1 MKIILKFFKKEFK
14 LYALIISL
22 LLIVDSSQ
30 VIIPIFTKR
39 AIDAIANSN
48 KSLILKNGLY
58 IIIISAAIIAIRYFY
73 NYILRYLTLKL
84 DHDIKISLFNKYLNL
99 PKKLIQQLEI
109 GDLMARVTNDT
120 TAVRFFLIMGFIGI
134 IDIFFLGITT
144 FVAMFIMN
152 AKLTLIVI
160 LPLLILIPITLNFG
174 KKIHLY
180 FRKVQDL
187 FGEMTVRIREA
198 IGGIRI
204 IKAFVRENF
213 YLSLFM
219 NINEQYLKEN
229 LKLVKLDGFLDP
241 TINLLINISMF
252 NLLVFGGLFFIRNKA
267 DIGTIVAFFQYIQT
281 LAWPVMAVGFS
292 IALYQRAKA
301 SLNRIEEALNIK
313 PEIIDAHPKQ
323 IESLKGNITINKLS
337 FKFGEDENFILK
349 DVSVEIDQGTLV
361 GITGPPGSG
370 KTTLLNLIMKIY
382 NTKRNTINIDRVDVF
397 DIPLKLFKEQIAYVP
412 QEPFLFSDSILNNIK
427 LAKENATTEE
437 VEQASKITDIHK
449 DILNFPR
456 SYETIVGEQGV
467 TLSGGE
473 RQRVSIARAIITK
486 RPIMIFD
493 DPLSAVDTETE
504 RNIIQNLKEFFK
516 DNKITAIIVSQRISA
531 LSILD
536 KVIVI
541 ANGKILEQGK
551 PDELLNKNGYY
562 YHLYR
567 KQLLEGIEVWKT
579 DI

>member
-58 IIIISAAIIAIRYFY
+58 IIIVSAAIIAIRYFY

-198 IGGIRI
+198 IGGIRV

-213 YLSLFM
+213 YLNLFM
-219 NINEQYLKEN
+219 NINEQYLREN

-281 LAWPVMAVGFS
+281 LAWPVMAIGFS

-313 PEIIDAHPKQ
+313 PEIIDTHPKQ

-437 VEQASKITDIHK
+437 VEQAAKIADIHK
-449 DILNFPR
+449 DILNFHQ
-456 SYETIVGEQGV
+456 SYKTIVREQGV

-567 KQLLEGIEVWKT
+567 KQLLEGIEV
-579 DI
+579 

>member
-58 IIIISAAIIAIRYFY
+58 IIIVSAAIIAIRYFY

-120 TAVRFFLIMGFIGI
+120 TTVRFFLIMGFIGI

-198 IGGIRI
+198 IGGIRV

-213 YLSLFM
+213 YLNLFM
-219 NINEQYLKEN
+219 NINEQYLREN

-281 LAWPVMAVGFS
+281 LAWPVMAIGFS

-313 PEIIDAHPKQ
+313 PEIIDTHPKQ

-397 DIPLKLFKEQIAYVP
+397 DIPLKLFKEQIRDKLVELLSIPPARVNVKAGTN
-412 QEPFLFSDSILNNIK
+412 EKLDSIGRGDACAVYTICQV
-427 LAKENATTEE
+427 EE
-437 VEQASKITDIHK
+437 
-449 DILNFPR
+449 L
-456 SYETIVGEQGV
+456 
-467 TLSGGE
+467 
-473 RQRVSIARAIITK
+473 
-486 RPIMIFD
+486 
-493 DPLSAVDTETE
+493 
-504 RNIIQNLKEFFK
+504 
-516 DNKITAIIVSQRISA
+516 
-531 LSILD
+531 
-536 KVIVI
+536 
-541 ANGKILEQGK
+541 
-551 PDELLNKNGYY
+551 
-562 YHLYR
+562 
-567 KQLLEGIEVWKT
+567 
-579 DI
+579 

>member
-58 IIIISAAIIAIRYFY
+58 IIIVSAAIIAIRYFY

-84 DHDIKISLFNKYLNL
+84 DYDIKISLFNKYLNL

-144 FVAMFIMN
+144 FVSMFIMN

-198 IGGIRI
+198 IGGIRV

-213 YLSLFM
+213 YLNLFM
-219 NINEQYLKEN
+219 NINEQYLREN

-281 LAWPVMAVGFS
+281 LAWPVMAIGFS

-313 PEIIDAHPKQ
+313 PEIIDTHPKQ

-437 VEQASKITDIHK
+437 VEQAAKIADIHK
-449 DILNFPR
+449 DILNFHQ

-567 KQLLEGIEVWKT
+567 KQLLEGIEV
-579 DI
+579 

>member
-1 MKIILKFFKKEFK
+1 
-14 LYALIISL
+14 
-22 LLIVDSSQ
+22 
-30 VIIPIFTKR
+30 
-39 AIDAIANSN
+39 
-48 KSLILKNGLY
+48 
-58 IIIISAAIIAIRYFY
+58 
-73 NYILRYLTLKL
+73 
-84 DHDIKISLFNKYLNL
+84 
-99 PKKLIQQLEI
+99 
-109 GDLMARVTNDT
+109 
-120 TAVRFFLIMGFIGI
+120 MGFIGI

-198 IGGIRI
+198 IGGIRV

-213 YLSLFM
+213 YLNLFM
-219 NINEQYLKEN
+219 NINEQYLREN

-281 LAWPVMAVGFS
+281 LAWPVMAIGFS

-313 PEIIDAHPKQ
+313 PEIIDTHPKQ

-437 VEQASKITDIHK
+437 VEQASKIADIHK

-551 PDELLNKNGYY
+551 PDELLDKNGYY

-567 KQLLEGIEVWKT
+567 KQLLEGIEV
-579 DI
+579 

>member
-84 DHDIKISLFNKYLNL
+84 DYDIKISLFNKYLNL

-323 IESLKGNITINKLS
+323 IEFLKGNITINKLS

-349 DVSVEIDQGTLV
+349 DVSVEVDQGTLV

-437 VEQASKITDIHK
+437 VEQASKIADIHK

-504 RNIIQNLKEFFK
+504 RNIIQNLKEFFR

-567 KQLLEGIEVWKT
+567 KQLLEGIEV
-579 DI
+579 

>member
-84 DHDIKISLFNKYLNL
+84 DYDIKISLFNKYLNL
-99 PKKLIQQLEI
+99 PKKLIQQSEI
-109 GDLMARVTNDT
+109 GDLMAKVTNDT

-144 FVAMFIMN
+144 FASMFIMN

-213 YLSLFM
+213 YLNLFM

-281 LAWPVMAVGFS
+281 LAWPVMAIGFS

-337 FKFGEDENFILK
+337 FKFEEDENFILK

-382 NTKRNTINIDRVDVF
+382 NTKRNTINIDRVDIF

-437 VEQASKITDIHK
+437 VEQASKIADIHK

-562 YHLYR
+562 HHLYR
-567 KQLLEGIEVWKT
+567 KQLLEGIEV
-579 DI
+579 

>member
-84 DHDIKISLFNKYLNL
+84 DYDIKISLFNKYLNL
-99 PKKLIQQLEI
+99 PKKLIQQSEI
-109 GDLMARVTNDT
+109 GDLMAKVTNDT

-198 IGGIRI
+198 IGGIRV

-213 YLSLFM
+213 YLNLFM

-241 TINLLINISMF
+241 TINLLINVSMF

-337 FKFGEDENFILK
+337 FKFEEDENFILK

-382 NTKRNTINIDRVDVF
+382 NTKRNTINIDRVDIF

-437 VEQASKITDIHK
+437 VEQASKIADIHK

-504 RNIIQNLKEFFK
+504 RNIIQNLKEFFR

-562 YHLYR
+562 HHLYR
-567 KQLLEGIEVWKT
+567 KQLLEGIEV
-579 DI
+579 

>member
-84 DHDIKISLFNKYLNL
+84 DYDIKISLFNKYLNL

-144 FVAMFIMN
+144 FIAMFIMN

-281 LAWPVMAVGFS
+281 LAWPVMAIGFS
-292 IALYQRAKA
+292 IALYQRARA

-437 VEQASKITDIHK
+437 VEQASKIADIHK

-567 KQLLEGIEVWKT
+567 KQLLEGIEV
-579 DI
+579 

>member
-84 DHDIKISLFNKYLNL
+84 DYDIKISLFNKYLNL

-323 IESLKGNITINKLS
+323 IEFLKGNITINKLS

-349 DVSVEIDQGTLV
+349 DVSVEVDQGTLV

-437 VEQASKITDIHK
+437 VEQAAKIADVYK
-449 DILNFPR
+449 DILGFPMGL
-456 SYETIVGEQGV
+456 ETMVGEQGV

-567 KQLLEGIEVWKT
+567 KQLLEGIEV
-579 DI
+579 

>member
-198 IGGIRI
+198 IGGIRV

-213 YLSLFM
+213 YLNLFM
-219 NINEQYLKEN
+219 NINEQYLREN

-281 LAWPVMAVGFS
+281 LAWPVMAIGFS

-313 PEIIDAHPKQ
+313 PEIIDTHPKQ

-437 VEQASKITDIHK
+437 VEQAAKIADIHK
-449 DILNFPR
+449 DILNFHQ
-456 SYETIVGEQGV
+456 SYKTIVREQGV

-551 PDELLNKNGYY
+551 PDELLDKNGYY

-567 KQLLEGIEVWKT
+567 KQLLEGIEV
-579 DI
+579 

>member
-382 NTKRNTINIDRVDVF
+382 NTKRNTINIDRVDIF
-397 DIPLKLFKEQIAYVP
+397 DIPLKLFKEQIASVP

-437 VEQASKITDIHK
+437 VEQAAKIADIHK

-504 RNIIQNLKEFFK
+504 RNIIQNLKEFFR

-541 ANGKILEQGK
+541 ANGKVLEQGK

-562 YHLYR
+562 HHLYR
-567 KQLLEGIEVWKT
+567 KQLLEGIE
-579 DI
+579 I

>member
-198 IGGIRI
+198 IGGIRV

-382 NTKRNTINIDRVDVF
+382 NTKRNTINIDRVDIF
-397 DIPLKLFKEQIAYVP
+397 DIPLKLFKEQIASVP

-437 VEQASKITDIHK
+437 VEQAAKIADIHK

-504 RNIIQNLKEFFK
+504 RNIIQNLKEFFR

-541 ANGKILEQGK
+541 ANGKVLEQGK

-562 YHLYR
+562 HHLYR
-567 KQLLEGIEVWKT
+567 KQLLEGIE
-579 DI
+579 I

>member
-120 TAVRFFLIMGFIGI
+120 TTVRFFLIMGFIGI

-198 IGGIRI
+198 IGGIRV

-213 YLSLFM
+213 YLNLFM
-219 NINEQYLKEN
+219 NINEQYLREN

-281 LAWPVMAVGFS
+281 LAWPVMAIGFS

-313 PEIIDAHPKQ
+313 PEIIDTHPKQ

-397 DIPLKLFKEQIAYVP
+397 DIPLKLFKEQIRDKLVELLSIPPARVNVKAGTN
-412 QEPFLFSDSILNNIK
+412 EKLDSIGRGDACAVYTICQV
-427 LAKENATTEE
+427 EE
-437 VEQASKITDIHK
+437 
-449 DILNFPR
+449 L
-456 SYETIVGEQGV
+456 
-467 TLSGGE
+467 
-473 RQRVSIARAIITK
+473 
-486 RPIMIFD
+486 
-493 DPLSAVDTETE
+493 
-504 RNIIQNLKEFFK
+504 
-516 DNKITAIIVSQRISA
+516 
-531 LSILD
+531 
-536 KVIVI
+536 
-541 ANGKILEQGK
+541 
-551 PDELLNKNGYY
+551 
-562 YHLYR
+562 
-567 KQLLEGIEVWKT
+567 
-579 DI
+579 

>member
-84 DHDIKISLFNKYLNL
+84 DYDIKISLFNKYLNL

-323 IESLKGNITINKLS
+323 IEFLKGNITINKLS

-349 DVSVEIDQGTLV
+349 DVSVEVDQGTLV

-437 VEQASKITDIHK
+437 VEQASKIADIHK

-504 RNIIQNLKEFFK
+504 RNIIQNLKEFFR

-562 YHLYR
+562 HHLYR
-567 KQLLEGIEVWKT
+567 KQLLEGIEV
-579 DI
+579 

>member
-84 DHDIKISLFNKYLNL
+84 DYDIKISLFNKYLNL
-99 PKKLIQQLEI
+99 PKKLIQQSEI
-109 GDLMARVTNDT
+109 GDLMAKVTNDT

-144 FVAMFIMN
+144 FVSMFIMN

-198 IGGIRI
+198 IGGIRV

-213 YLSLFM
+213 YLNLFM

-313 PEIIDAHPKQ
+313 SEIIDAHPKQ

-437 VEQASKITDIHK
+437 VEQAAKIADIHK
-449 DILNFPR
+449 DILNFPQ

-531 LSILD
+531 LSIFD

-567 KQLLEGIEVWKT
+567 KQLLEGIEV
-579 DI
+579 

>member
-84 DHDIKISLFNKYLNL
+84 DYDIKISLFNKYLNL
-99 PKKLIQQLEI
+99 PKKLIQQSEI

-144 FVAMFIMN
+144 FVSMFIMN

-198 IGGIRI
+198 IGGIRV

-213 YLSLFM
+213 YLNLFM

-437 VEQASKITDIHK
+437 VEQASKIANIHK

-531 LSILD
+531 LSIFD

-551 PDELLNKNGYY
+551 PDELLNKNDYY

-567 KQLLEGIEVWKT
+567 KQLLEGIEV
-579 DI
+579 

>member
-84 DHDIKISLFNKYLNL
+84 DYDIKISLFNKYLNL
-99 PKKLIQQLEI
+99 PKKLIQQSEI
-109 GDLMARVTNDT
+109 GDLMAKVTNDT

-144 FVAMFIMN
+144 FVSMFIMN

-198 IGGIRI
+198 IGGIRV

-213 YLSLFM
+213 YLNLFM

-241 TINLLINISMF
+241 TINLLINVSMF

-337 FKFGEDENFILK
+337 FKFEEDENFILK

-437 VEQASKITDIHK
+437 VEQASKIADIHK

-504 RNIIQNLKEFFK
+504 RNIIQNLKEFFR

-562 YHLYR
+562 HHLYR
-567 KQLLEGIEVWKT
+567 KQLLEGIEV
-579 DI
+579 

>member
-437 VEQASKITDIHK
+437 VEQAAKIADVYK
-449 DILNFPR
+449 DILGFPMGF
-456 SYETIVGEQGV
+456 ETMVGEQGV

-567 KQLLEGIEVWKT
+567 KQLLEGIEV
-579 DI
+579 

>member
-323 IESLKGNITINKLS
+323 IEFLKGNITINKLS

-437 VEQASKITDIHK
+437 VEQASKIADIHK
-449 DILNFPR
+449 DILNFSR

-567 KQLLEGIEVWKT
+567 KQLLEGIEV
-579 DI
+579 

>member
-323 IESLKGNITINKLS
+323 IEFLKGNITINKLS

-437 VEQASKITDIHK
+437 VEQASKIADIHK

-504 RNIIQNLKEFFK
+504 RNIIQNLKEFFR

-541 ANGKILEQGK
+541 ANGKVLEQGK

-562 YHLYR
+562 HHLYR
-567 KQLLEGIEVWKT
+567 KQLLEGIE
-579 DI
+579 I

>member
-198 IGGIRI
+198 IGGIRV

-382 NTKRNTINIDRVDVF
+382 NTKRNTINIDRVDIF
-397 DIPLKLFKEQIAYVP
+397 DIPLKLFKEQIASVP

-437 VEQASKITDIHK
+437 VEQAAKIADIHK

-504 RNIIQNLKEFFK
+504 RNIIQNLKEFFR

-541 ANGKILEQGK
+541 ANGKVLEQGK

-567 KQLLEGIEVWKT
+567 KQLLEGIE
-579 DI
+579 I

>member
-58 IIIISAAIIAIRYFY
+58 IIIVSAAIIAIRYFY

-198 IGGIRI
+198 IGGIRV

-213 YLSLFM
+213 YLNLFM
-219 NINEQYLKEN
+219 NINEQYLREN

-281 LAWPVMAVGFS
+281 LAWPVMAIGFS

-313 PEIIDAHPKQ
+313 PEIIDTHPKQ

-382 NTKRNTINIDRVDVF
+382 
-397 DIPLKLFKEQIAYVP
+397 
-412 QEPFLFSDSILNNIK
+412 
-427 LAKENATTEE
+427 
-437 VEQASKITDIHK
+437 
-449 DILNFPR
+449 
-456 SYETIVGEQGV
+456 
-467 TLSGGE
+467 
-473 RQRVSIARAIITK
+473 
-486 RPIMIFD
+486 
-493 DPLSAVDTETE
+493 
-504 RNIIQNLKEFFK
+504 
-516 DNKITAIIVSQRISA
+516 
-531 LSILD
+531 
-536 KVIVI
+536 
-541 ANGKILEQGK
+541 
-551 PDELLNKNGYY
+551 
-562 YHLYR
+562 
-567 KQLLEGIEVWKT
+567 
-579 DI
+579 

>member
-198 IGGIRI
+198 IGGIRV

-437 VEQASKITDIHK
+437 VEQASKIADIHK

-504 RNIIQNLKEFFK
+504 RNIIQNLKEFFR

-567 KQLLEGIEVWKT
+567 KQLLEGIEV
-579 DI
+579 

>member
-84 DHDIKISLFNKYLNL
+84 DYDIKISLFNKYLNL

-323 IESLKGNITINKLS
+323 IEFLKGNITINKLS

-349 DVSVEIDQGTLV
+349 DVSVEVDQGTLV

-437 VEQASKITDIHK
+437 VEQASKIADIHK

-531 LSILD
+531 LSIFD

-567 KQLLEGIEVWKT
+567 KQLLEGIEV
-579 DI
+579 

>member
-84 DHDIKISLFNKYLNL
+84 DYDIKISLFNKYLNL

-323 IESLKGNITINKLS
+323 IEFLKGNITINKLS

-437 VEQASKITDIHK
+437 VEQASKIADIHK

-567 KQLLEGIEVWKT
+567 KQLLEGIEV
-579 DI
+579 

>member
-567 KQLLEGIEVWKT
+567 KQLLEGIEV
-579 DI
+579 

>member
-84 DHDIKISLFNKYLNL
+84 DYDIKISLFNKYLNL

-349 DVSVEIDQGTLV
+349 DVSVEVDQGTLV

-437 VEQASKITDIHK
+437 VEQASKIADIHK

-567 KQLLEGIEVWKT
+567 KQLLEGIEV
-579 DI
+579 

>member
-84 DHDIKISLFNKYLNL
+84 DYDIKISLFNKYLNL

-323 IESLKGNITINKLS
+323 IEFLKGNITINKLS

-349 DVSVEIDQGTLV
+349 DVSVEVDQGTLV

-437 VEQASKITDIHK
+437 VEQASKIADIHK

-567 KQLLEGIEVWKT
+567 KQLLEGIEV
-579 DI
+579 

>member
-58 IIIISAAIIAIRYFY
+58 IIIVSAAIIAIRYFY

-120 TAVRFFLIMGFIGI
+120 TTVRFFLIMGFIGI

-198 IGGIRI
+198 IGGIRV

-213 YLSLFM
+213 YLNLFM
-219 NINEQYLKEN
+219 NINEQYLREN

-281 LAWPVMAVGFS
+281 LAWPVMAIGFS

-313 PEIIDAHPKQ
+313 PEIIDTHPKQ

-437 VEQASKITDIHK
+437 VEQAAKIADIHK
-449 DILNFPR
+449 DILNFHQ
-456 SYETIVGEQGV
+456 SYKTIVREQGV

-551 PDELLNKNGYY
+551 PDELLDKNGYY

-567 KQLLEGIEVWKT
+567 KQLLEGIEV
-579 DI
+579 

>member
-84 DHDIKISLFNKYLNL
+84 DYDIKISLFNKYLNL

-437 VEQASKITDIHK
+437 VEQASKIADIHK

-531 LSILD
+531 LSIFD

-567 KQLLEGIEVWKT
+567 KQLLEGIEV
-579 DI
+579 

>member
-84 DHDIKISLFNKYLNL
+84 DYDIKISLFNKYLNL
-99 PKKLIQQLEI
+99 PKKLIQQSEI
-109 GDLMARVTNDT
+109 GDLMAKVTNDT

-144 FVAMFIMN
+144 FVSMFIMN

-198 IGGIRI
+198 IGGIRV

-213 YLSLFM
+213 YLNLFM

-349 DVSVEIDQGTLV
+349 GVSVEIDQGTLV

-437 VEQASKITDIHK
+437 VEQASKIANIHK

-531 LSILD
+531 LSIFD

-567 KQLLEGIEVWKT
+567 KQLLEGIEV
-579 DI
+579 

>member
-84 DHDIKISLFNKYLNL
+84 DYDIKISLFNKYLNL
-99 PKKLIQQLEI
+99 PKKLIQQSEI
-109 GDLMARVTNDT
+109 GDLMAKVTNDT

-144 FVAMFIMN
+144 FVSMFIMN

-198 IGGIRI
+198 IGGIRV

-213 YLSLFM
+213 YLNLFM

-437 VEQASKITDIHK
+437 VEQASKIANIHK

-531 LSILD
+531 LSIFD

-567 KQLLEGIEVWKT
+567 KQLLEGIEV
-579 DI
+579 

>member
-58 IIIISAAIIAIRYFY
+58 IIIVSAAIIAIRYFY

-84 DHDIKISLFNKYLNL
+84 DYDIKISLFNKYLNL
-99 PKKLIQQLEI
+99 PKKLIQQSEI

-120 TAVRFFLIMGFIGI
+120 TAVRSFLIMGFIGI

-144 FVAMFIMN
+144 FVSMFIMN

-198 IGGIRI
+198 IGGIRV

-213 YLSLFM
+213 YLNLFM
-219 NINEQYLKEN
+219 NINEQYLREN

-281 LAWPVMAVGFS
+281 LAWPVMAIGFS

-313 PEIIDAHPKQ
+313 PEIIDTHPKQ

-437 VEQASKITDIHK
+437 VEQAAKIADIHK
-449 DILNFPR
+449 DILNFPQ

-531 LSILD
+531 LSIFD

-551 PDELLNKNGYY
+551 PDELLDKNGYY

-567 KQLLEGIEVWKT
+567 KQLLEGIEV
-579 DI
+579 

>member
-337 FKFGEDENFILK
+337 FKFGENENFILK

-437 VEQASKITDIHK
+437 VEQASKIADIHK
-449 DILNFPR
+449 DILNFSR

-551 PDELLNKNGYY
+551 PDELLNKNSYY

-567 KQLLEGIEVWKT
+567 KQLLEGIEV
-579 DI
+579 

>member
-144 FVAMFIMN
+144 FIAMFIMN

-198 IGGIRI
+198 IGGIRV

-349 DVSVEIDQGTLV
+349 DVSVKIDQGTLV

-382 NTKRNTINIDRVDVF
+382 NTKRNTINIDRVDIF

-437 VEQASKITDIHK
+437 VEQASKIADIHK

-567 KQLLEGIEVWKT
+567 KQLLEGIEV
-579 DI
+579 